1 MSQQSRSGQQGHVQQ
16 PIAPG
21 QQGTFPILSVQDL
34 LSDLQQ
40 SECPIT
46 PDDLN
51 HPTPSRVQ
59 TVYEWWMN
67 RLLGLNAEDIRRA
80 AEAQLVQMDNPDIY
94 REAMYMGVF
103 RMAFNQLLLRC
114 SIDDFTTKDLTAPT
128 AKRFREVLSGIINFF
143 FFASEQEDKILAPLE
158 EELKQSEQHELELV
172 ERNAELKEKIEHE
185 RAQRQ
190 ANKAFMDADRVSHER
205 AVNELNQLRDAANSL
220 KKQGEA
226 EKADLVRLRQTK
238 ARCTPPL
245 LDLSAPF
252 ERGTLRTRAR
262 PHTNPPLSL
271 VRPPPQLEL
280 SHTINHCDMAISEL
294 KGNIVSSPDKLQG
307 AILDLSNQLARDQ
320 ELLREHEAKERQTT
334 GKINVLGQYAIELQ
348 SCIRIL
354 DDWKA
359 DVDKLREAK
368 LRLDEHSDD
377 HRALQGQLS
386 ELENEIALLERRIA
400 NAREELLRLS
410 EKAERKREQAKQRK
424 RALEEQHVTF
434 VERKRRS
441 DMEGAEKNRE
451 AAEVEQQIRAMHAS
465 LQAELDK
472 GEKAYKRIKDQVN
485 LYSIRINKALDT
497 INVVNSEPPQL

>member
-80 AEAQLVQMDNPDIY
+80 AEAQLVQMDTPDIY

-172 ERNAELKEKIEHE
+172 ERNAELKDKIEQE

-190 ANKAFMDADRVSHER
+190 ANKAFMDGDRVSHER

-238 ARCTPPL
+238 
-245 LDLSAPF
+245 
-252 ERGTLRTRAR
+252 
-262 PHTNPPLSL
+262 
-271 VRPPPQLEL
+271 LEL

-307 AILDLSNQLARDQ
+307 AIHDLSNQLARDQ

-334 GKINVLGQYAIELQ
+334 GKINALGQYAIELQ

-424 RALEEQHVTF
+424 RALEEQHVAF
-434 VERKRRS
+434 VERKRKS

>member
-226 EKADLVRLRQTK
+226 EKADL
-238 ARCTPPL
+238 
-245 LDLSAPF
+245 
-252 ERGTLRTRAR
+252 
-262 PHTNPPLSL
+262 
-271 VRPPPQLEL
+271 LEL

-334 GKINVLGQYAIELQ
+334 GKINVLGQYAINPVAAALKQELQ